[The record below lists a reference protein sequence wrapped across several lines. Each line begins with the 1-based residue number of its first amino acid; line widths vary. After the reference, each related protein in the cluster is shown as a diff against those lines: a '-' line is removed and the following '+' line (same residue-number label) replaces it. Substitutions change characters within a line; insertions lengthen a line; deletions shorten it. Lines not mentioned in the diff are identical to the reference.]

1 MATRVLRPLKRAF
14 LCIPPECLTACKIW
28 RGLKIFISQDF
39 WFLQRLVLNALG
51 ESRCKSK
58 AYKTRK
64 QSFYLVCTL
73 TFLPCQFHS
82 LLLFN
87 FKKQFSLTREVNLKL
102 KEFNCEKA
110 GFRAIHTENDA
121 DMFISWRRIINDATD
136 FSTHQWNFLAS
147 IAFQGISS
155 TKNLEISILLQQI
168 LGSIILNET
177 AKTKSVKIY

>member
-1 MATRVLRPLKRAF
+1 M
-14 LCIPPECLTACKIW
+14 
-28 RGLKIFISQDF
+28 
-39 WFLQRLVLNALG
+39 
-51 ESRCKSK
+51 
-58 AYKTRK
+58 
-64 QSFYLVCTL
+64 
-73 TFLPCQFHS
+73 
-82 LLLFN
+82 
-87 FKKQFSLTREVNLKL
+87 NLKL
-102 KEFNCEKA
+102 KEFNSEKA

-121 DMFISWRRIINDATD
+121 DMFISWRRITNDVTD

>member
-1 MATRVLRPLKRAF
+1 MN
-14 LCIPPECLTACKIW
+14 
-28 RGLKIFISQDF
+28 
-39 WFLQRLVLNALG
+39 LNI
-51 ESRCKSK
+51 
-58 AYKTRK
+58 
-64 QSFYLVCTL
+64 
-73 TFLPCQFHS
+73 
-82 LLLFN
+82 
-87 FKKQFSLTREVNLKL
+87 